1 MALTDQQKS
10 VVAGW
15 VEDGDSLSDVQ
26 KKLSSEMGVSM
37 TYMDVRFLVLDLGVE
52 LQDPE
57 EPVVA
62 AEDAADG
69 VDDDSTVPVAEQT
82 AMPGVPAEGAGGV
95 SVEVDRLM
103 KPGALV
109 SGAVTFSDGTA
120 ASWMLD
126 QLGRLS
132 LDAGVPDYAPSEDDL
147 LAFQEALKEELK
159 KKGF

>member
-1 MALTDQQKS
+1 MALTDEQKS

-15 VEDGDSLSDVQ
+15 ITDGDSLSDVQ

-57 EPVVA
+57 EPVAVS
-62 AEDAADG
+62 EDADG
-69 VDDDSTVPVAEQT
+69 EAAAPVGEQA
-82 AMPGVPAEGAGGV
+82 AMPGAPAGVAGGV
-95 SVEVDRLM
+95 AVEVDRLM

-109 SGAVTFSDGTA
+109 SGSVTFTDGTA

-126 QLGRLS
+126 QMGRLS